1 MTSLDAYREQVRTW
15 LAETAATRGWLEP
28 GEPSLDRSRE
38 AQAALQ
44 EAGYAGITWP
54 TEYGGAGLTN
64 REQVVFNQESAAYA
78 LPIGPFIIG
87 LGMCGP
93 TVLAAGS
100 EEQRQRYLA
109 PMLRG
114 EEIWCQLFS
123 EPEAGSDVAG
133 IRTRAER
140 QHDGSWLVRGHK
152 VWTSGAQYSDWGLLL
167 ARSDPDSTRHAGLT
181 MFAIDMRARGV
192 KVEPLRQMNQASG
205 FNEVFFDDVVLPA
218 DATIGDVGRGWH
230 TALVTLMNERV
241 AIGTG
246 RLIGAGLPTAADL
259 AARARSAG
267 VAPGD
272 ARADAIA
279 DLYIREQ
286 VVGLLGTSINE
297 AVIAGRTPGP
307 QGSIAKL
314 YGTELARHA
323 TTVEH
328 RLAGLAGQAWDPGDT
343 TIAEAVSSMLT
354 TPGRA
359 IAGGTDE
366 IMRNIIG
373 ERVLG
378 LPREPR

>member
-1 MTSLDAYREQVRTW
+1 MSDIAAYREQVRAW
-15 LAETAATRGWLEP
+15 LAETAPARGWLAP
-28 GEPSLDRSRE
+28 GEPGLDRSRE

-64 REQVVFNQESAAYA
+64 REQVVFNQESGSYA

-93 TVLAAGS
+93 TLLAAGT
-100 EEQRQRYLA
+100 EEQKQRYLK

-133 IRTRAER
+133 IRTRALR
-140 QHDGSWLVRGHK
+140 QDDGSWLVRGHK
-152 VWTSGAQYSDWGLLL
+152 VWTSGAQYSDFGLLL
-167 ARSDPDSTRHAGLT
+167 ARSDPDSTRHAGLS
-181 MFAIDMRARGV
+181 MFVIDMRSHGV
-192 KVEPLRQMNQASG
+192 NVEPLVQMNRAAG
-205 FNEVFFDDVVLPA
+205 FNEVFFDDVHLPA
-218 DATIGDVGRGWH
+218 DAAIGETGRGWQ

-246 RLIGAGLPTAADL
+246 RLTGAGLPTAADL
-259 AARARSAG
+259 AVRARAAG
-267 VAPGD
+267 VVPGD
-272 ARADAIA
+272 ARADDIA
-279 DLYIREQ
+279 ALYVREQ
-286 VVGLLGTSINE
+286 VVGLLGKSINE
-297 AVIAGRTPGP
+297 AVIAGRIPGP

-323 TTVEH
+323 TTTEH
-328 RLAGLAGQAWDPGDT
+328 RLAGLAGQAWTDDDT
-343 TIAEAVSSMLT
+343 ATAEAVSALLT

>member
-1 MTSLDAYREQVRTW
+1 MSDLDAYRDRVRSW
-15 LAETAATRGWLEP
+15 LAETAPARGWLQP
-28 GEPSLDRSRE
+28 GEPSLDRSRA
-38 AQAALQ
+38 AQAVLQ
-44 EAGYAGITWP
+44 EAGYAGISWP

-78 LPIGPFIIG
+78 LPIGPFMIG

-93 TVLAAGS
+93 TVLAAGT
-100 EEQRQRYLA
+100 EEQRRRYLR

-140 QHDGSWLVRGHK
+140 QHNGSWLVRGHK
-152 VWTSGAQYSDWGLLL
+152 VWTSGAQYSDYGLLL

-181 MFAIDMRARGV
+181 MFVIDMRSPGV
-192 KVEPLRQMNQASG
+192 KVEPLRQMNQAAG
-205 FNEVFFDDVVLPA
+205 FNEVFFDDVPLPA
-218 DATIGDVGRGWH
+218 DAAIGEVGRGWH

-241 AIGTG
+241 AIGAG
-246 RLIGAGLPTAADL
+246 RLASAGLPTAAEL

-267 VAPGD
+267 VVPGD

-279 DLYIREQ
+279 DLYVREQ
-286 VVGLLGTSINE
+286 IIALLGKSINE

-314 YGTELARHA
+314 YGTDLARRA
-323 TTVEH
+323 TSTEH

-343 TIAEAVSSMLT
+343 STAEAVSALLT